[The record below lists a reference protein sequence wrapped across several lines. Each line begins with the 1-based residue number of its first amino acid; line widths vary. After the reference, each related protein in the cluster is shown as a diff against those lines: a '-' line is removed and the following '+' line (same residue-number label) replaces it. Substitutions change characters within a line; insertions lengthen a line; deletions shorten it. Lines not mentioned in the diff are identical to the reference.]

1 MVVVHDTS
9 FSDTHYFD
17 IVIGSYQYLV
27 WNPDLT
33 PSSGLTIDSIL
44 SSLGYS
50 GIYTTSLPTDDLG
63 LYQSIFVCAG
73 IFSNNY
79 GIGASSSEAVALVDY
94 VNNGGNI
101 YLEGGDVWYYDP
113 LYSGGYDFGSMFGI
127 NAVADG
133 INDLGPVGGLTGT
146 FTETM
151 NFTYSGENNYID
163 HIQATGTGFNIFED
177 TNNSYY
183 CGVANDAGS
192 YKTVGTSFELG
203 GLVDATDASTK
214 ADLLDSIMTFFGIT
228 TSGVEEIS
236 ELIINTTNFSVHPNP
251 FRQSV
256 EISFV
261 LPANIN
267 AELRIFDIS
276 GRIIKNFNLSG
287 TAVNE
292 QINVR
297 WNGRDNTGNIIPNG
311 VYFISLKAGSSQFL
325 QKIISVQ

>member
-27 WNPDLT
+27 WNPDPT
-33 PSSGLTIDSIL
+33 PSSGFTIDSIL

-50 GIYTTSLPTDDLG
+50 GIYTTSLPAGDLG
-63 LYQSIFVCAG
+63 LYQSIFVCVG

-79 GIGASSSEAVALVDY
+79 GIGVSSAEATSLVDY
-94 VNNGGNI
+94 VNNGGNM

-113 LYSGGYDFGSMFGI
+113 LFSGGYDFGSMFGI

-133 INDLGPVGGLTGT
+133 TNDLGPVGGLTGT
-146 FTETM
+146 FTEIM
-151 NFTYSGENNYID
+151 NFNYSGENNYID
-163 HIQATGTGFNIFED
+163 HLQATGTGFNIFED

-183 CGVANDAGS
+183 CGVANEAGS

-236 ELIINTTNFSVHPNP
+236 ELIVNTTNFSVHPNP

-256 EISFV
+256 EISFI

-276 GRIIKNFNLSG
+276 GRIVKNFNLSE
-287 TAVNE
+287 TSVNE
-292 QINVR
+292 QTTIR